1 MKKIEVTIL
10 MNLIHNEEYIRKVLP
25 FLKDE
30 YFMESS
36 YREVFNL
43 IKTFFNTY
51 NKNPSVDSLEISI
64 QQKMLPEQLF
74 NETER
79 LIKLLKN
86 YKEDNITWLVD
97 ETEKYC
103 KEKAV
108 YNAILKSISIID
120 GKEKKLSKDGIPE
133 ILSEALSVDFDTSV
147 GHDYI
152 NDAESR
158 HDSYTHKE
166 IKIPFDLEYF
176 NKITRNG
183 IEKKSLN
190 VVMAGTGVGKSLFMC
205 HLAANCLTQGK
216 NVLYITMEMAEHK
229 IGQRIDANL
238 LNIEMDQIE
247 DLPKSMFVDR
257 IKKYQDKTKGKLLIK
272 QFPTA
277 TAHTGHFKSLL
288 NESKLKKNFIP
299 DIVFVDYLNICASSR
314 IRPDSQ
320 GGSYQYIKSIAEELR
335 GLAVEYNLPVFT
347 ATQTNRNGFGSSDLS
362 LTDTSESFGLP
373 ATADFMFG
381 LVQPDELAS
390 LNQMEVQ
397 QLKNRYN
404 DMNINK
410 RFYIGVDKA
419 KMRLYDVEESAQSN
433 NVDSNSGYGDNKDS
447 EYSLDKIFS
456 KDFTKIK
463 I

>member
-1 MKKIEVTIL
+1 MRKVEFTIL
-10 MNLIHNEEYIRKVLP
+10 MNLIHNEEYVRKVLP
-25 FLKDE
+25 FIKKE
-30 YFMESS
+30 YFTETSHQ
-36 YREVFNL
+36 EIFN
-43 IKTFFNTY
+43 ITKTFFENY
-51 NKNPSVDSLEISI
+51 NKVASIDALEISL

-74 NETER
+74 NESER
-79 LIKLLKN
+79 LLKMLSK
-86 YKEDNITWLVD
+86 YKEDNIEWLID

-108 YNAILKSISIID
+108 YNAILRCISIID
-120 GKEKKLSKDGIPE
+120 GKDRKLSKDGIPN
-133 ILSEALSVDFDTSV
+133 ILSDALAVGFDTSV

-152 NDAESR
+152 NDAANR
-158 HDSYTHKE
+158 HDFYTHKE
-166 IKIPFDLEYF
+166 TKIPFDLSYF
-176 NKITRNG
+176 NKITKNG
-183 IEKKSLN
+183 VERKSLN

-205 HLAANCLTQGK
+205 HLASNYLSQGK
-216 NVLYITMEMAEHK
+216 NVLYITMEMAEEK

-238 LNIEMDQIE
+238 LNIEMDQLE
-247 DLPKSMFVDR
+247 DLPKQMFIDR
-257 IKKYQDKTKGKLLIK
+257 VRRYQDKTKGTLLIK
-272 QFPTA
+272 QYPTA
-277 TAHTGHFKSLL
+277 SAHVGHFKSLL
-288 NESKLKKNFIP
+288 NESKIKKDFIP
-299 DIVFVDYLNICASSR
+299 DVLFVDYLNICASSR

-335 GLAVEYNLPVFT
+335 GLAVEFNLPVFT

-381 LVQPDELAS
+381 LVQPDELAD

-404 DMNINK
+404 DKSINK

-447 EYSLDKIFS
+447 EYSLDKVFS